1 LSLIT
6 RRRRPKVSLDKD
18 DKSAVAALDLRRD
31 RRILRW
37 TVTVLAAALVAT
49 ALLLPNQVG
58 LVQPKAF
65 LRIPAEG
72 IIGVALALVWP
83 LRFPRLRQATAGF
96 FGALLGFML
105 IVKLLDMGFY
115 MSLARPFDLVLD
127 WVLLDDA
134 LSFLGDSVGETGA
147 KAAAVGVVVLAVAV
161 IVLMALSV
169 MRLTTLAARHRTGST
184 RSVAAFGLVW
194 ALAATLGWQATP
206 ALPVAAKSEATLAMD
221 RAKAVKA
228 GWADQRVFASEASV
242 DAFADTPGDQLLTG
256 LRGKDVMLTFI
267 ESYGRDAVEDP
278 EFAGEVGKVLADGE
292 RRLAAKGFAAQSAF
306 LTSSTVGGGSWLAH
320 STLLSGLW
328 IDNHSRY
335 TNLVASNRLT
345 LTSAFRKAGW
355 RTVGVMPAIT
365 RAWPEGNFFGLD
377 KVYDCNNVG
386 YKGPKFSYAPMPD
399 QYSIWNFHRN
409 ERAAAHA
416 PVMAEIELISSHSPW
431 TPVPSL
437 VDWNAVGDGSV
448 FHSQVAGQPEPDEV
462 WQNATRGRAEYR
474 RTIEYSLNTII
485 SYVENYGDDNLVMVF
500 LGDHQPAPLVTGDN
514 ASRDV
519 PITIIAK
526 DRALMDRVDAWKW
539 QDGMKPT
546 GDAAPVWRMN
556 EFRDRFLHAFG
567 PNPDATTAGHTGPPR

>member
-1 LSLIT
+1 
-6 RRRRPKVSLDKD
+6 VSLVTD
-18 DKSAVAALDLRRD
+18 DSAPVSAVDLSRD
-31 RRILRW
+31 RRVLRF
-37 TVTVLAAALVAT
+37 TVTVLAAALVLT

-58 LVQPKAF
+58 QVQTKAF

-72 IIGVALALVWP
+72 IIGIALALVWP
-83 LRFPRLRQATAGF
+83 LRFPRLRQVTAGF
-96 FGALLGFML
+96 FGALLGFLL

-134 LSFLGDSVGETGA
+134 LSFLGDSIGETGA
-147 KAAAVGVVVLAVAV
+147 QAAAVGVVVLAVAV
-161 IVLMALSV
+161 LVLMALS
-169 MRLTTLAARHRTGST
+169 MIRLTNVVTRHRTGSS
-184 RSVAAFGLVW
+184 RSVAVLGLTW
-194 ALAATLGWQATP
+194 ALAATLGWHATP
-206 ALPVAAKSEATLAMD
+206 ALPVAANSEATLAMD

-228 GWADQRVFASEASV
+228 GWADQQVFASEASV

-278 EFAGEVGKVLADGE
+278 EFATEVGRVLEDGN
-292 RRLAAKGFAAQSAF
+292 RRLGEKGFAARSAF

-399 QYSIWNFHRN
+399 QYSMWNFHRN

-431 TPVPSL
+431 TPVPQL

-448 FHSQVAGQPEPDEV
+448 FHPQVQGQPEADEV
-462 WQNATRGRAEYR
+462 WSNTTRGRAEYR
-474 RTIEYSLNTII
+474 RSIEYSLNTII
-485 SYVENYGDDNLVMVF
+485 SYVENFGDENLVLVF
-500 LGDHQPAPLVTGDN
+500 LGDHQPAPLVTGDD

-526 DRALMDRVDAWKW
+526 DQAMIDRIGGWNW

-546 GDAAPVWRMN
+546 ADGAPVWKMN
-556 EFRDRFLHAFG
+556 EFRDHFLGAFG
-567 PNPDATTAGHTGPPR
+567 PNDGAMPARHTTTD